1 MLSLRLGRGTLAG
14 RLRPYA
20 LRPLALLA
28 PAAATTAAA
37 TTAAAPAAAAAGRF
51 RREEGRKGAPL
62 RWGALLQK
70 DPGALLIFLVVYGG
84 RRVEV
89 TEFRLLKS
97 GRGAASVSLSYVD
110 LESLKSG
117 SQAFSVQKKLES
129 KRQDG
134 FALSCLSDVCLF
146 AAVRLPSAAGSP
158 HTSLW
163 PEKHVLQVMYVDQE
177 GGVVVMADS
186 DFDEV
191 RVPLRLFGGSAVA
204 EHLTPELQIPVLMH
218 EGVPLKAQLPPS
230 ILAALRGKK

>member
-1 MLSLRLGRGTLAG
+1 MLSLRFGRAALTG

-20 LRPLALLA
+20 LLPRALSL
-28 PAAATTAAA
+28 
-37 TTAAAPAAAAAGRF
+37 PAAAAAAAAAAAGATAAATAGRF
-51 RREEGRKGAPL
+51 RCFASITASEARQGN
-62 RWGALLQK
+62 W
-70 DPGALLIFLVVYGG
+70 LIVDG

-117 SQAFSVQKKLES
+117 SQAFSVQKKLE
-129 KRQDG
+129 KIE
-134 FALSCLSDVCLF
+134 
-146 AAVRLPSAAGSP
+146 
-158 HTSLW
+158 

-186 DFDEV
+186 DFDQV

-230 ILAALRGKK
+230 IVAALR